1 MPLNK
6 DSTAN
11 TFIVATV
18 LCLVCALVV
27 SSAAVALKPTQANNV
42 QLDRK
47 KNILKVTGFTEDEI
61 EDAGGITEL
70 FAARF
75 ETTIIDMRTGEEAI
89 DAAKA
94 AMEKA
99 KGKELPNIK
108 ATYDQLWASKRP
120 PESGLSTKLVKKE
133 DVPGIKKRENFS
145 HVFMLKSEDGNS
157 VEKFVFPVRGMGLW
171 SMMQGYLAVEPDFQ
185 TVAGLTFYQQA
196 ETPGLGG
203 EVENPNWKAKWPN
216 KKIFDQKG
224 EVALS
229 VSKGDQSTNEYG
241 VDALSGAT
249 ITSNG
254 VSNML
259 EFWMGDLGFG
269 PYIDVQKSGSASQSK
284 KPVETGG
291 DNE

>member
-1 MPLNK
+1 MPLKK

-11 TFIVATV
+11 TFLVATV

-27 SSAAVALKPTQANNV
+27 SAAAVALKPKQAENV

-47 KNILKVTGFTEDEI
+47 KNILKVTGFTEEEI
-61 EDAGGITEL
+61 KAGGGITEL
-70 FAARF
+70 FASRF
-75 ETTIIDMRTGEEAI
+75 ETTIIDMRTGEEAV
-89 DAAKA
+89 DAAKT

-120 PESGLSTKLVKKE
+120 PESGLSTKLKKKQ

-145 HVFMLKSEDGNS
+145 HVFMLKSEDKS
-157 VEKFVFPVRGMGLW
+157 SIEKYVFPVRGMGLW

-216 KKIFDQKG
+216 KKIFENG

-229 VSKGDQSTNEYG
+229 VSKGDQTANEYG

-259 EFWMGDLGFG
+259 GILDGRTWVRPLHRRSEEWF
-269 PYIDVQKSGSASQSK
+269 VR
-284 KPVETGG
+284 
-291 DNE
+291 